1 MQENGTQ
8 LAIQTIY
15 RELDRARSQIKKHAK
30 HDNDDTD
37 EFEEDWTIVEDDEE
51 AELPQMS
58 EVQQPITGMSRA
70 STDASRTGSGALAL
84 GSMVLKAN
92 AKRNSESTDRKG

>member
-1 MQENGTQ
+1 VQENGTQ

-37 EFEEDWTIVEDDEE
+37 EFEDDWTIVEDDEE
-51 AELPQMS
+51 AELPF
-58 EVQQPITGMSRA
+58 EVQQPIAGMSRA
-70 STDASRTGSGALAL
+70 SIDASRAGSGALAL
-84 GSMVLKAN
+84 GSMVLKAS
-92 AKRNSESTDRKG
+92 AKRNSESTERRG